1 MAYHFWNRRLESI
14 DEAGH
19 YHESLDEHYLILM
32 ALSSNLIYEFIWELL
47 EIVFLVFKV
56 NFWLLCL
63 FNTINVHC

>member
-1 MAYHFWNRRLESI
+1 MAYYFWNGQLESI

-19 YHESLDEHYLILM
+19 YHESLDEHCLILM
-32 ALSSNLIYEFIWELL
+32 ILSSDLIYEFIWELL